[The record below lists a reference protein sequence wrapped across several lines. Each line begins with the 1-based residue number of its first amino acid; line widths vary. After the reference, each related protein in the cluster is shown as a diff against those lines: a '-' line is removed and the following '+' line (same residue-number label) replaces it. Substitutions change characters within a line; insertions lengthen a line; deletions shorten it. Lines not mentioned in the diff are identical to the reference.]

1 MIGVKDR
8 IRKLMPRGWW
18 SFLHR
23 TRGTLRNSQALAFG
37 KSPLAARVYY
47 TFSTKFGREM
57 KAVMAGRAA
66 MLPIGG
72 PGYEYRLRRSI
83 HRIEK
88 GLISRP
94 RRANFAISYIADT
107 VVMLDAY
114 LGGVENAN
122 EDLLA
127 VWATGVLTEYFS
139 VSAPHPIVDK
149 ARQRFEPLAWP
160 RHPCVEQSTPYVRV
174 VSPPPVRYS
183 DFLELSH
190 RRRSVRWYSD
200 NPVPRELVD
209 QAIEAAAQSPSAC
222 NRQPFMF
229 KVFDDEKLVQQIA
242 HVPGGAAGFAQGF
255 TGIIVVVGDLS
266 AFGSERDRHLIYI
279 DSSLAAMAFMLGAE
293 TLGFSTCPLN
303 WPDVPET
310 ERELQ
315 RIMKL
320 EPYERPVMLIA
331 YGYPDPEGLV
341 ASSLKRPLSELR
353 TYNEVG

>member
-1 MIGVKDR
+1 
-8 IRKLMPRGWW
+8 MPSDWW

-23 TRGTLRNSQALAFG
+23 TRGTLRNGQAFAFG
-37 KSPLAARVYY
+37 RSPIGARAYY
-47 TFSTKFGREM
+47 IFSTKFGREM

-66 MLPIGG
+66 ILPTEG
-72 PGYEYRLRRSI
+72 PGYQFRLRRSI

-94 RRANFAISYIADT
+94 RRANFATSYIVDA
-107 VVMLDAY
+107 VAMLDAY
-114 LGGVENAN
+114 LASGENAN

-127 VWATGVLTEYFS
+127 IWAAGVLTEYFA
-139 VSAPHPIVDK
+139 VNEPHPIVDE
-149 ARQRFEPLAWP
+149 AHRRFESLTLPDD
-160 RHPCVEQSTPYVRV
+160 PCTKQSTPYVREI
-174 VSPPPVRYS
+174 SPPPVAFD

-200 NPVPRELVD
+200 KPVPRELVD
-209 QAIEAAAQSPSAC
+209 QALAAAAQAPSAC
-222 NRQPFMF
+222 NRQPFVF
-229 KVFDDEKLVQQIA
+229 KVYDDSKLVQQIA

-279 DSSLAAMAFMLGAE
+279 DSSLASMAFMLAAE

-303 WPDVPET
+303 WPDVSET
-310 ERELQ
+310 ERKLQ

-331 YGYPDPEGLV
+331 YGYADPGGLV

-353 TYNEVG
+353 SYNEAG

>member
-1 MIGVKDR
+1 
-8 IRKLMPRGWW
+8 MPDDWW

-23 TRGTLRNSQALAFG
+23 TRGTLRNGQALAFG
-37 KSPLAARVYY
+37 RSPTAARVYY

-66 MLPIGG
+66 ILPAEG
-72 PGYEYRLRRSI
+72 PGYQYRLRRSI

-94 RRANFAISYIADT
+94 RRANFATSYIAET
-107 VVMLDAY
+107 VTMLDAY
-114 LGGVENAN
+114 LTDAEDTND
-122 EDLLA
+122 DLLA
-127 VWATGVLTEYFS
+127 VWATGVLTEYFA
-139 VSAPHPIVDK
+139 VNEPHPVVDE
-149 ARQRFEPLAWP
+149 ARQSFESLTLPTD
-160 RHPCVEQSTPYVRV
+160 PCTEQSTPYLRLD
-174 VSPPPVRYS
+174 SPPPVTYD

-200 NPVPRELVD
+200 RLVPRELVD
-209 QAIEAAAQSPSAC
+209 QAIGAAAQAPSAC
-222 NRQPFMF
+222 NRQPFIF
-229 KVFDDEKLVQQIA
+229 KVYDDPKLVQQIA
-242 HVPGGAAGFAQGF
+242 HVPGGAAGFAQGL

-279 DSSLAAMAFMLGAE
+279 DSSLAAMAFMLSAE

-320 EPYERPVMLIA
+320 ESYERPVMLIA
-331 YGYPDPEGLV
+331 YGYADSEGLI